1 MPAKT
6 VREVMITDV
15 ISLQPED
22 RIQKAIETF
31 RDNKISGAPVVDDE
45 SKVIGVLSEAD
56 IINLTS
62 IVSLPDIEL
71 NPFNPFVFLTIRK
84 YWKRVR
90 EMPDEI
96 KQRYD
101 TLLNGSVKDV
111 MSTEPVTVTA
121 DTSVSEASR
130 IMSEKDFNR
139 LPVVDKEGKLAGVV
153 ARQDILGII
162 VK

>member
-62 IVSLPDIEL
+62 IISLPDIEL

-139 LPVVDKEGKLAGVV
+139 LPVVDKEGKLVGVV